1 MYKQEIKGMTDKDKI
16 WQAVLKD
23 VKNNCTQPTYDGFFS
38 GTTLKKL
45 DNEINVAYVATG
57 STVAANVLS
66 MRYIS
71 MISSSLEN
79 VTGSRYKVVVKT
91 EGDYKTENNVLKA
104 ENRTSKAYNLNI
116 NFMKEK
122 IFNPKYTFDNFVVG
136 ESNKYAA
143 SAAMAVAKDP
153 ANTYNPFFIYGGSGL
168 GKTHLLNAIGIY
180 ILEHKTDKN
189 IIFVSSETFTNDV
202 VTGIENKKMDEVRDK
217 YRKAD
222 VLIVDDIQFFEG
234 KEATQEEFFH
244 TFNILYDEHKQII
257 ITSDRPPENLTKLDD
272 RLKSRFGWNMVVD
285 IQPPDYETRVAIL
298 KKKAVGEGV
307 EIDDDMEEVFKLIA
321 RNITD
326 NIRLLEGALTRL
338 LSFSQSFDEHIDMA
352 FAKRVIN
359 DVISGSS
366 STITPENIKKAVCRH
381 FKIKMSD
388 LEGKSRKNSI
398 AFPRQI
404 AMYLCREMTDYSN
417 VRIGSIFGNRDHST
431 VMHACKKVKGYISSD
446 DEIRNVVKSIEESI
460 KD

>member
-1 MYKQEIKGMTDKDKI
+1 MNDKDKI
-16 WQAVLKD
+16 WQSVLRDIK
-23 VKNNCTQPTYDGFFS
+23 KNCTQPTYDGFFFA
-38 GTTLKKL
+38 TTLKKL
-45 DNEINVAYVATG
+45 DRDINVAYVAAN

-66 MRYIS
+66 MRYTS

-79 VTGSRYKVVVKT
+79 VTGIKYKVVVKT
-91 EGDYKTENNVLKA
+91 EGDYKNEDNMLRA
-104 ENRTSKAYNLNI
+104 EDRTSRAYNLNI

-202 VTGIENKKMDEVRDK
+202 VTAIQNKKMDEVRDK

-222 VLIVDDIQFFEG
+222 VFIVDDIQFLEG

-244 TFNILYDEHKQII
+244 TFNMLYDENKQII
-257 ITSDRPPENLTKLDD
+257 LTSDRPPENLTKLDD

-285 IQPPDYETRVAIL
+285 IQPPDYETRIAIL
-298 KKKAVGEGV
+298 KKKAMGEDIEV
-307 EIDDDMEEVFKLIA
+307 DEDMEEVFKLIA
-321 RNITD
+321 KNITD
-326 NIRLLEGALTRL
+326 NVRLLEGALIRL
-338 LSFSQSFDEHIDMA
+338 ISFSQSFDEHIDMA

-359 DVISGSS
+359 DVISGSN
-366 STITPENIKKAVCRH
+366 STITPE
-381 FKIKMSD
+381 KIKRTVSAYFKVKISD
-388 LEGKSRKNSI
+388 LESKSRKNSI
-398 AFPRQI
+398 AYPRQI
-404 AMYLCREMTDYSN
+404 AMYLCKEMTDYSN
-417 VRIGSIFGNRDHST
+417 VRIGSIFGNRDHTT
-431 VMHACKKVKGYISSD
+431 VMYACRKIKDDISSNE
-446 DEIRNVVKSIEESI
+446 EIRNTVKALENSIRN
-460 KD
+460 D